1 MPEKS
6 TKTNENNGSNIMPH
20 NIEAEQIVLGCIIFD
35 NSVLSEISAKV
46 KVIDFYL
53 AQHRRIYEAMI
64 SISNRAEPIDLV
76 TLKNE
81 LGMDF
86 ETSGGIEY
94 LTQLRFMVSTT
105 ANLKYH
111 IKIIKDNA
119 LRRNLING
127 SSKIIEDCYNID
139 NDVDKVLNLAE
150 MSILDIA
157 QGKEMTDIF
166 HIKDILKS
174 NLASLSELIKNKGA
188 TTGIPTGFVEYD
200 KRTSGLHPTDLI
212 LIAARPSMGKTSFAI
227 NMATNAAMRA
237 NAAVAIFSLEMGK
250 EQLANRILSSE
261 SLIPSWKIRNG
272 EIDQNDSV
280 RLVQTMEI
288 ISKSNIY
295 IDDTPGITVSEIRA
309 KCKNLKMRG
318 QLDLVVIDYLQLMSG
333 EGRSDSRQQEISD
346 NSRLL
351 KILAKELQVPVI
363 ALSQLNREA
372 DKRTDH
378 KPQLSDLRDSGA
390 IEQDADIVLF
400 LFRESRYN
408 ESADQ
413 NAAEV
418 IIAKHRNGACESFPV
433 GWIGELTKF
442 TNADII
448 HKDPEQ

>member
-1 MPEKS
+1 MPE
-6 TKTNENNGSNIMPH
+6 NNANIMPH
-20 NIEAEQIVLGCIIFD
+20 NIEAEQVVLGCIIFD
-35 NSVLSEISAKV
+35 NSVLSEISAKIKV
-46 KVIDFYL
+46 KDLYL
-53 AQHRRIYEAMI
+53 AQHQKIYEAMI

-86 ETSGGIEY
+86 ETAGGIEY

-119 LRRNLING
+119 LRRNLIKG
-127 SSKIIEDCYNID
+127 SSKIIEDSYNID
-139 NDVDKVLNLAE
+139 NEVDKVLNLAE

-166 HIKDILKS
+166 HIKDILKT
-174 NLASLSELIKNKGA
+174 NLATLSELIKNKGA
-188 TTGIPTGFVEYD
+188 TTGIPTGFGELD

-227 NMATNAAMRA
+227 NIATNAAMRG
-237 NAAVAIFSLEMGK
+237 NASVAIFSLEMGK

-261 SLIPSWKIRNG
+261 ALIPSGKIRDG
-272 EIDQNDSV
+272 DIDQNDSV
-280 RLVQTMEI
+280 RLVQTMEM

-295 IDDTPGITVSEIRA
+295 IDDTPGITVAEIRA
-309 KCKNLKMRG
+309 KCKNLKLRG
-318 QLDLVVIDYLQLMSG
+318 QLDLIVIDYLQLMSG
-333 EGRSDSRQQEISD
+333 QGRADSRQQEISD

-390 IEQDADIVLF
+390 IEQDADIVMF

-408 ESADQ
+408 EAADQ
-413 NAAEV
+413 RAAEV
-418 IIAKHRNGACESFPV
+418 IIAKHRNGACDSFPV

-442 TNADII
+442 VDVDIV